1 MLNPN
6 PLSQHQTSILG
17 IPLNAVCGSQQNSK
31 INEFQKA
38 LSQKLTE
45 NLAQSVGNTDCFTQ
59 ILDDC
64 ENNENNLE
72 LKSYKIVASSL

>member
-1 MLNPN
+1 MKSNH
-6 PLSQHQTSILG
+6 LSQDQTSILG
-17 IPLNAVCGSQQNSK
+17 IPLNVVCGSQQNDK
-31 INEFQKA
+31 INEFQNA
-38 LSQKLTE
+38 LSQKLAD